1 MEPLKGT
8 IGVFLLC
15 LGLLLLRYL
24 VYGGLFYFGTF
35 RNHFF
40 FLHILS
46 SKCYCSLNC
55 CHCRPCQ

>member
-40 FLHILS
+40 FCIF
-46 SKCYCSLNC
+46 SLQNVTV
-55 CHCRPCQ
+55 P